1 MEDVVT
7 ATDVPLADEAL
18 GRLRQLTGNPDAV
31 FREHQLD
38 AVSDLVEDRARVL
51 CVQRTGW
58 GKSAVYFVATALL
71 RARGAGP
78 TLIVSPLLSLMRNQL
93 QAAASMGLRAHTIN
107 STNAG
112 EWSEIE
118 RLIEADEV
126 DLLLIGPERLNADRF
141 RERLLP
147 VVAARTGLLVIDE
160 AHCVSDWG
168 HDFRPDYRRIK
179 DVLAN
184 LPADAA
190 VLGTTATANDRVVA
204 DVVEQLTAPAGEDAA
219 SAVDGAGAGP
229 LRTYR
234 GSLARTSLRLEAV
247 ELPHPAE
254 RLAWLVQHLRG
265 PDALEGSGIV
275 YTLTVADAEQVAAFL
290 LDQGVAAEAYTGQQ
304 ASEDRIALEE
314 RLQRDDVKVVV
325 ATSALGMGYD
335 KPDLGFIVH
344 YQAPGSVVAYYQ
356 QVGRAGR
363 GVDHAEVVL
372 LRGAEDRR
380 IQDFFITQAFP
391 SAERVAEVRQ
401 VLADAGDAGATT
413 REVQAQVN
421 LGLTRLESMLK
432 VLDVEG
438 AVWRSHGRWGHVEG
452 SGWVYDEERYRHVT
466 ALRRAEQDA
475 MAAFGTDGR
484 CLMRTL
490 QEELDDPDAADCGRC
505 AACTA
510 PKYADEP
517 DRDLVRQ
524 GQTALRSRP
533 VSFDPKRM
541 APEARSGK
549 MKKIPEDA
557 RTESGRALARRGD
570 AGWDRQVRAELES
583 GRLGD
588 DVVEAMADLVRGW
601 SVRPTWL
608 TAVPSRRPQDPVSDL
623 AARLAAALDLPVH
636 PVVVRREER
645 PRQAGQRGAAQQ
657 AANVR
662 GAFAVTEAVPDG
674 RCLLVDDVRQSGW
687 TLAMVGGQLRRRG
700 SGPVFPLVLSTT
712 N

>member
-1 MEDVVT
+1 MDDVVT
-7 ATDVPLADEAL
+7 ATDIPLADEAL
-18 GRLRQLTGNPDAV
+18 GRLRQLTGNPEAV

-93 QAAASMGLRAHTIN
+93 QAAESMGLRAHTIN
-107 STNAG
+107 STNAAD
-112 EWSEIE
+112 WSEIE

-204 DVVEQLTAPAGEDAA
+204 DVVEQLTAPAGPEGDGA
-219 SAVDGAGAGP
+219 DGAGAEP

-254 RLAWLVQHLRG
+254 RLAWLVEHLRG

-290 LDQGVAAEAYTGQQ
+290 KDQGIAAEAYTGQQ

-314 RLQRDDVKVVV
+314 RLQHDDVKVVV

-401 VLADAGDAGATT
+401 VLADAGEAGATT

-438 AVWRSHGRWGHVEG
+438 AVRRSHGRWGHVADAD
-452 SGWVYDEERYRHVT
+452 WVYDEERYRHVT
-466 ALRRAEQDA
+466 QLRRAEQEA

-490 QEELDDPDAADCGRC
+490 QEELDDPDAGDCGRC

-510 PKYADEP
+510 PRYGDAP
-517 DRDLVRQ
+517 DRELVRA

-541 APEARSGK
+541 APEAGSGK
-549 MKKIPEDA
+549 MRKIPEDA
-557 RTESGRALARRGD
+557 RTEPGRALARRGD
-570 AGWDRQVRAELES
+570 AGWDAQVRAELES

-588 DVVEAMADLVRGW
+588 DVVTALAELVRGW
-601 SVRPTWL
+601 GVRPTWV
-608 TAVPSRRPQDPVSDL
+608 TAVPSRRPQDPVSDV
-623 AARLAAALDLPVH
+623 AARLAAALELPWV
-636 PVVVRREER
+636 PAVARREER
-645 PRQAGQRGAAQQ
+645 PKQAGQRGAAQQ

-662 GAFAVTEAVPDG
+662 GAFAVTGEPADG
-674 RCLLVDDVRQSGW
+674 PCLLVDDVRQSGW

-700 SGPVFPLVLSTT
+700 AGPVLPIVLSTT

>member
-7 ATDVPLADEAL
+7 ATDIPLADEAL

-38 AVSDLVEDRARVL
+38 AVADLVEDRARVL

-93 QAAASMGLRAHTIN
+93 GAAESMGLRAHTIN
-107 STNAG
+107 STNAS

-184 LPADAA
+184 LPSDAA

-204 DVVEQLTAPAGEDAA
+204 DVVEQLTAPAGDA
-219 SAVDGAGAGP
+219 GGPGP

-234 GSLARTSLRLEAV
+234 GSLARTSLRLETV

-254 RLAWLVQHLRG
+254 RLAWLVEHLKG

-290 LDQGVAAEAYTGQQ
+290 QDQGIVAQAYTGQQ
-304 ASEDRIALEE
+304 ASEDRVALEE
-314 RLQRDDVKVVV
+314 RLQRDDVKAVV

-391 SAERVAEVRQ
+391 SAERVAEVRA
-401 VLADAGDAGATT
+401 VLQEAGEAGATS
-413 REVQAQVN
+413 REIQAQVN
-421 LGLTRLESMLK
+421 LGLTRLDAMLK

-466 ALRRAEQDA
+466 QLRRAEQEA

-490 QEELDDPDAADCGRC
+490 QEQLDDPDAADCGRC
-505 AACTA
+505 SACTA
-510 PKYADEP
+510 PKYADAP
-517 DRDLVRQ
+517 DRELVRA

-541 APEARSGK
+541 APEQGSGK
-549 MKKIPEDA
+549 MRKIPDDA
-557 RTESGRALARRGD
+557 RTEPGRALARRGD
-570 AGWDRQVRAELES
+570 AGWDAQVRAELES

-588 DVVEAMADLVRGW
+588 DVVEALADLVRGW
-601 SVRPTWL
+601 GARPAWVA
-608 TAVPSRRPQDPVSDL
+608 AVPSRRPQDPVSDV
-623 AARLAAALDLPVH
+623 AERLAAALELPFE
-636 PVVVRREER
+636 PVVARREER

-662 GAFAVTEAVPDG
+662 GAFAVAGAVPDG

-700 SGPVFPLVLSTT
+700 SGPVLPLVLSTT

>member
-1 MEDVVT
+1 MEDVVI

-38 AVSDLVEDRARVL
+38 AVADLVEDRARVL

-93 QAAASMGLRAHTIN
+93 QAAEAMGLRARTIN
-107 STNAG
+107 STNAAD
-112 EWSEIE
+112 WSEIE
-118 RLIEADEV
+118 HLIEADEV
-126 DLLLIGPERLNADRF
+126 DLLLVGPERLNADRF

-184 LPADAA
+184 LPGDAA
-190 VLGTTATANDRVVA
+190 VLGTTATANDRVVS
-204 DVVEQLTAPAGEDAA
+204 DVVEQLAAPVGESGGEDP
-219 SAVDGAGAGP
+219 GP

-234 GSLARTSLRLEAV
+234 GSLARTSLRLETV
-247 ELPHPAE
+247 DLPHPAE
-254 RLAWLVQHLRG
+254 RLAWLVEHLRG

-290 LDQGVAAEAYTGQQ
+290 QDQGIVAEAYTGQQ
-304 ASEDRIALEE
+304 ASEDRVALEE
-314 RLQRDDVKVVV
+314 RLQRDDVKAVV

-391 SAERVAEVRQ
+391 SAERVAEVRG
-401 VLADAGDAGATT
+401 VLREAGEAGATT
-413 REVQAQVN
+413 REIQARVN

-438 AVWRSHGRWGHVEG
+438 AVGRTQGRWVHVEG
-452 SGWVYDEERYRHVT
+452 SDWAYDEDRYAHVT
-466 ALRRAEQDA
+466 ALRRAEQEA

-490 QEELDDPDAADCGRC
+490 QEQLDDPDAADCRRC
-505 AACTA
+505 AVCTA
-510 PKYADEP
+510 PRYGDDP
-517 DRDLVRQ
+517 DRELVRA

-533 VSFDPKRM
+533 VSFEPKRM
-541 APEARSGK
+541 APEQGSGR
-549 MKKIPEDA
+549 MRKIPEDA
-557 RTESGRALARRGD
+557 RTEPGRALARRGD
-570 AGWDRQVRAELES
+570 AGWDAQVRAELES

-588 DVVEAMADLVRGW
+588 DVVAAMADLVRGW
-601 SVRPTWL
+601 GVRPAWVA
-608 TAVPSRRPQDPVSDL
+608 AVPSRRPEDPVSDL
-623 AARLAAALDLPVH
+623 AARVAAALGLPFQPEVA
-636 PVVVRREER
+636 RREDR

-662 GAFAVTEAVPDG
+662 GAFSVPAGVPDG

-700 SGPVFPLVLSTT
+700 SGPVLPLVLSTT

>member
-1 MEDVVT
+1 MEDV
-7 ATDVPLADEAL
+7 AIAPDLPLADEAL
-18 GRLRQLTGNPDAV
+18 GRLRQLTGNPEAV

-93 QAAASMGLRAHTIN
+93 QAAEAMGLRAHTIN

-112 EWSEIE
+112 EWAEIE
-118 RLIEADEV
+118 RLIGADEV

-204 DVVEQLTAPAGEDAA
+204 DVVEQLTAPAGEDA
-219 SAVDGAGAGP
+219 DGGAGPGP

-254 RLAWLVQHLRG
+254 RLAWLVEHLKG

-290 LDQGVAAEAYTGQQ
+290 KDQGVAAEAYTGQQ

-401 VLADAGDAGATT
+401 VLADAGEAGATT
-413 REVQAQVN
+413 REVQARVN
-421 LGLTRLESMLK
+421 LGLNRLESMLK

-438 AVWRSHGRWGHVEG
+438 AVWRSRGRWGHVEG
-452 SGWVYDEERYRHVT
+452 SDWAYDEARYLHVT
-466 ALRRAEQDA
+466 TLRRAEQDA

-490 QEELDDPDAADCGRC
+490 QEQLDDPDAADCGRC

-510 PKYADEP
+510 AKYADEP
-517 DRDLVRQ
+517 DRDLVRL

-541 APEARSGK
+541 APEAGSGR
-549 MKKIPEDA
+549 MRKIPEDA
-557 RTESGRALARRGD
+557 RTEPGRALARRGD

-588 DVVEAMADLVRGW
+588 DVVEGMAELVRGW
-601 SVRPTWL
+601 GARPAWV
-608 TAVPSRRPQDPVSDL
+608 TAVPSRRPDDPVSDL
-623 AARLAAALDLPVH
+623 AARLAAALELPWR
-636 PVVVRREER
+636 PVVVRREVR

-662 GAFAVTEAVPDG
+662 GAFAVVESVPDG
-674 RCLLVDDVRQSGW
+674 RCLLVDDLRQSGW
-687 TLAMVGGQLRRRG
+687 TAAMIGGQLRRRG

>member
-1 MEDVVT
+1 MRDVPI
-7 ATDVPLADEAL
+7 ATDVPLEDEAL
-18 GRLRQLTGNPDAV
+18 ERLRQLTGDESAG

-38 AVSDLVEDRARVL
+38 AVRDLVQDRARVL

-93 QAAASMGLRAHTIN
+93 QAAESMGLRAHTIN

-112 EWSEIE
+112 EWARIE
-118 RLIEADEV
+118 QLIEADDV

-147 VVAARTGLLVIDE
+147 VVARRTGLLVIDE

-179 DVLAN
+179 DVLAG
-184 LPADAA
+184 LPTDAA

-204 DVVEQLTAPAGEDAA
+204 DVVEQLTAPAGAD
-219 SAVDGAGAGP
+219 DGPGP

-234 GSLARTSLRLEAV
+234 GSLARTSLRLEVV

-254 RLAWLVQHLRG
+254 RLAWLVEHLRG
-265 PDALEGSGIV
+265 PGALQGSGIV
-275 YTLTVADAEQVAAFL
+275 YALTVADAEQVAAFL
-290 LDQGVAAEAYTGQQ
+290 KDQGIAAEAYTGQQ
-304 ASEDRIALEE
+304 ASDDRVALEE
-314 RLQRDDVKVVV
+314 RLLRDDVKAVV

-401 VLADAGDAGATT
+401 VLAEVGEAGATT
-413 REVQAQVN
+413 REIQARVN
-421 LGLTRLESMLK
+421 LGLSRLESMLK

-438 AVWRSHGRWGHVEG
+438 AIRRVDGRWCDEPGT
-452 SGWVYDEERYRHVT
+452 GWTYDEERYRHVT
-466 ALRRAEQDA
+466 ALRRAEQEA
-475 MAAFGTDGR
+475 MAVFGADGR

-505 AACTA
+505 AVCTA
-510 PKYADEP
+510 PRHAETP
-517 DRDLVRQ
+517 DPSLVRA
-524 GQTALRSRP
+524 GQTSLRSRP
-533 VSFDPKRM
+533 VGFDPKRM
-541 APEARSGK
+541 APEATSGK
-549 MKKIPEDA
+549 MRKIPEDA
-557 RTESGRALARRGD
+557 RTEPGRALARRGD

-588 DVVEAMADLVRGW
+588 DVVAGLAELVRGW
-601 SVRPTWL
+601 GARPAWV
-608 TAVPSRRPQDPVSDL
+608 TAVPSRRPDDPVSDV
-623 AARLAAALDLPVH
+623 AERLAVALELPWC
-636 PVVVRREER
+636 PVVARREER
-645 PRQAGQRGAAQQ
+645 PGQALQRGAAQQ

-662 GAFAVTEAVPDG
+662 GAFAVVDAVPDG
-674 RCLLVDDVRQSGW
+674 PCLLVDDVRQSGW

-700 SGPVFPLVLSTT
+700 SGPVHPLTLSTAG
-712 N
+712 

>member
-7 ATDVPLADEAL
+7 TTDIPLADEAL
-18 GRLRQLTGNPDAV
+18 GRLRQLTGNPEAV

-38 AVSDLVEDRARVL
+38 AVTDLVEDRARVL

-93 QAAASMGLRAHTIN
+93 QAAESMGLRAHTIN
-107 STNAG
+107 STNASD
-112 EWSEIE
+112 WSEIE
-118 RLIEADEV
+118 RLIAADEV

-147 VVAARTGLLVIDE
+147 VVAASTGLLVIDE

-179 DVLAN
+179 DVLAG

-204 DVVEQLTAPAGEDAA
+204 DVVEQLTAPAGED
-219 SAVDGAGAGP
+219 GAPAPGA

-254 RLAWLVQHLRG
+254 RLAWLVEHLRG

-290 LDQGVAAEAYTGQQ
+290 KDQGIAAEAYTGQQ

-401 VLADAGDAGATT
+401 VLAGAGEAGATT

-438 AVWRSHGRWGHVEG
+438 AVWRSNGRWGDVPDTD
-452 SGWVYDEERYRHVT
+452 WVYDEERYRHVT
-466 ALRRAEQDA
+466 QLRRAEQDA

-490 QEELDDPDAADCGRC
+490 QEELDDPDAGDCGRC

-510 PKYADEP
+510 PKYGDAP
-517 DRDLVRQ
+517 DVELVRA

-541 APEARSGK
+541 APEAGSGK
-549 MKKIPEDA
+549 MRKIPEDA
-557 RTESGRALARRGD
+557 RTEPGRALARRGD

-588 DVVEAMADLVRGW
+588 DVVEALAELVRGW
-601 SVRPTWL
+601 GVGPTWV
-608 TAVPSRRPQDPVSDL
+608 TAVPSRRPEDPVSDL
-623 AARLAAALDLPVH
+623 AARLAAALQLPWQ
-636 PVVVRREER
+636 PVVARRDDR

-662 GAFAVTEAVPDG
+662 GAFAVTADPAEG

-700 SGPVFPLVLSTT
+700 AGPVLPLVLSTA

>member
-1 MEDVVT
+1 M
-7 ATDVPLADEAL
+7 ATSTETPLLDEAL
-18 GRLRQLTGNPDAV
+18 GRLRALTGAPEAT
-31 FREHQLD
+31 FREHQFD
-38 AVSDLVEDRARVL
+38 AIRDLVEDRGRVL

-78 TLIVSPLLSLMRNQL
+78 TLIVSPLLALMRNQL
-93 QAAASMGLRAHTIN
+93 AAAEAMGLRAHTIN
-107 STNAG
+107 STNQA
-112 EWSEIE
+112 EWSAIE
-118 RLIEADEV
+118 SLIEADQV

-141 RERLLP
+141 RERMLP
-147 VVAARTGLLVIDE
+147 LVAARTGLLVIDE

-168 HDFRPDYRRIK
+168 HDFRPDYRRIG
-179 DVLAN
+179 DVLAG
-184 LPADAA
+184 LPVGAA

-204 DVVEQLTAPAGEDAA
+204 DVVEQLGRRGQDGAAPA
-219 SAVDGAGAGP
+219 

-254 RLAWLVQHLRG
+254 RLAWLVEHLRDGDGG
-265 PDALEGSGIV
+265 PRLQGSGIV
-275 YTLTVADAEQVAAFL
+275 YTLTVADAEQVAGFL
-290 LDQGVAAEAYTGQQ
+290 ADHGIAAEAYTGQQ
-304 ASEDRIALEE
+304 DSEQRIRLED
-314 RLQRDDVKVVV
+314 RLQRDEVKAVV

-372 LRGAEDRR
+372 LRGREDQR

-391 SAERVAEVRQ
+391 SAERVAEVRG
-401 VLADAGDAGATT
+401 VLDGAGDAGMTT
-413 REVQAQVN
+413 REIQAHVN
-421 LGLTRLESMLK
+421 LGLTRLEAMLK

-438 AVWRSHGRWGHVEG
+438 AVRRASGRWSNVPD
-452 SGWVYDEERYRHVT
+452 SPWVYDGARYARVT
-466 ALRRAEQDA
+466 EMRRAEQRA

-490 QEELDDPDAADCGRC
+490 QEQLDDPDPRDCGRC
-505 AACTA
+505 AVCTA
-510 PKYADEP
+510 PRHADAP
-517 DRDLVRQ
+517 DQALVREAQ
-524 GQTALRSRP
+524 QHLRSRP
-533 VSFDPKRM
+533 VEFEPKRM
-541 APEARSGK
+541 APNAETGAMRRIPDEAR
-549 MKKIPEDA
+549 IEA
-557 RTESGRALARRGD
+557 GRALARRGD
-570 AGWDRQVRAELES
+570 AGWDAQARHELQG

-588 DVVEAMADLVRGW
+588 EVVAALAELVRGW
-601 SVRPTWL
+601 KVPVDWVA
-608 TAVPSRRPQDPVSDL
+608 AVPKQRIGGVDATDPVLDL
-623 AARLAAALDLPVH
+623 GARLAAALELPWH

-645 PRQAGQRGAAQQ
+645 PSQADQRGAAQQ

-662 GAFAVTEAVPDG
+662 GAFAITGDVPAG
-674 RCLLVDDVRQSGW
+674 RCLLVDDLRQSGW

-700 SGPVFPLVLSTT
+700 ASAVFPLVLSTS
-712 N
+712 

>member
-7 ATDVPLADEAL
+7 ATDIPLADEAL

-38 AVSDLVEDRARVL
+38 AVADLVEDRARVL

-93 QAAASMGLRAHTIN
+93 GAAEAMGLRAHTIN
-107 STNAG
+107 STNAS

-184 LPADAA
+184 LPSDAA

-204 DVVEQLTAPAGEDAA
+204 DVVEQLTAPAGDAA
-219 SAVDGAGAGP
+219 AAGPGP

-234 GSLARTSLRLEAV
+234 GSLARTSLRLETV

-254 RLAWLVQHLRG
+254 RLAWLVEHLKG

-290 LDQGVAAEAYTGQQ
+290 QDQGIVAQAYTGQQ
-304 ASEDRIALEE
+304 ASEERVALEE
-314 RLQRDDVKVVV
+314 RLQRDDVKAVV

-391 SAERVAEVRQ
+391 SAERVAEVRA
-401 VLADAGDAGATT
+401 VLQEAGEAGATS
-413 REVQAQVN
+413 REIQAQVN
-421 LGLTRLESMLK
+421 LGLTRLEAMLK

-438 AVWRSHGRWGHVEG
+438 AVWRSHGRWGHVDG

-466 ALRRAEQDA
+466 ELRRAEQEA

-490 QEELDDPDAADCGRC
+490 QEQLDDPDAADCGRC
-505 AACTA
+505 SACTA
-510 PKYADEP
+510 PRYADAP
-517 DRDLVRQ
+517 DRELVRA

-533 VSFDPKRM
+533 VAFDPKRM
-541 APEARSGK
+541 APEQGSGK
-549 MKKIPEDA
+549 MRKIPDDA
-557 RTESGRALARRGD
+557 RTEPGRALARRGD
-570 AGWDRQVRAELES
+570 AGWDAQVRAELES

-588 DVVEAMADLVRGW
+588 DVVAALADLVRGW
-601 SVRPTWL
+601 GARPAWVA
-608 TAVPSRRPQDPVSDL
+608 AVPSRRPQDPVSDV
-623 AARLAAALDLPVH
+623 AERLAAALELPFE
-636 PVVVRREER
+636 PVVARREER

-662 GAFAVTEAVPDG
+662 GAFAVAGAVPDG

-700 SGPVFPLVLSTT
+700 SGPVLPLVLSTT

>member
-1 MEDVVT
+1 MPTVT
-7 ATDVPLADEAL
+7 DTSLADEAL
-18 GRLRQLTGNPDAV
+18 GRLRQLTGNPEAV

-38 AVSDLVEDRARVL
+38 AIRDLVEDRARVL

-93 QAAASMGLRAHTIN
+93 QAAEAMGLRAHTIN
-107 STNAG
+107 STNQA
-112 EWSEIE
+112 EWTTIE
-118 RLIEADEV
+118 SLIEADEV

-168 HDFRPDYRRIK
+168 HDFRPDYRRIG
-179 DVLAN
+179 DVLAG

-204 DVVEQLTAPAGEDAA
+204 DVVEQLAAP
-219 SAVDGAGAGP
+219 SAGAGGAGGSSGE

-234 GSLARTSLRLEAV
+234 GSLARTSLRLETV

-254 RLAWLVQHLRG
+254 RLAWLVEHLRG

-275 YTLTVADAEQVAAFL
+275 YALTVADAQQVAAFL
-290 LDQGVAAEAYTGQQ
+290 QEHGIVAEAYTGQQ
-304 ASEDRIALEE
+304 ASEDRVVLEE

-372 LRGAEDRR
+372 LRGREDRR

-391 SAERVAEVRQ
+391 SAERVAEVRG
-401 VLADAGDAGATT
+401 VLADAGEAGATT
-413 REVQAQVN
+413 REIQAQVN
-421 LGLTRLESMLK
+421 LGLTRLEAMLK

-438 AVWRSHGRWGHVEG
+438 AVGRSGGRWVDVPT
-452 SGWVYDEERYRHVT
+452 STWVYDAERYRHVT
-466 ALRRAEQDA
+466 ALRRAEQEA
-475 MAAFGTDGR
+475 MAAYGTDGR

-490 QEELDDPDAADCGRC
+490 QEQLDDPDPTDCGRC
-505 AACTA
+505 AVCAG
-510 PKYADEP
+510 PRYADAP
-517 DRDLVRQ
+517 DRELVRA
-524 GQTALRSRP
+524 GQAALRSRP
-533 VSFDPKRM
+533 VDFDPRRM
-541 APEARSGK
+541 APDASTGAMR
-549 MKKIPEDA
+549 KIPEDVRVEA
-557 RTESGRALARRGD
+557 GRALARRGD
-570 AGWDRQVRAELES
+570 AGWDEQVRAEVEA
-583 GRLGD
+583 GRVGD
-588 DVVEAMADLVRGW
+588 DVVEALADLVRRWG
-601 SVRPTWL
+601 VRPAWV
-608 TAVPSRRPQDPVSDL
+608 TAVPSRRAGDPVSDL
-623 AARLAAALDLPVH
+623 GARVAAALELPWH
-636 PVVVRREER
+636 PVVVRREDR
-645 PRQAGQRGAAQQ
+645 PRQQDQRGAAQQ

-662 GAFAVTEAVPDG
+662 GAFAIAGEVPAG
-674 RCLLVDDVRQSGW
+674 PCLLVDDVRQSGW
-687 TLAMVGGQLRRRG
+687 TGAMVGGQLRRRG
-700 SGPVFPLVLSTT
+700 AARVHPVVLSTGG
-712 N
+712 

>member
-1 MEDVVT
+1 MQGVVT
-7 ATDVPLADEAL
+7 ATDIPLADEAL
-18 GRLRQLTGNPDAV
+18 GRLRQLTGNPEAV

-38 AVSDLVEDRARVL
+38 AVADLVEDRARVL

-93 QAAASMGLRAHTIN
+93 QAAEAMGLRAHTIN

-112 EWSEIE
+112 EWAQIE

-184 LPADAA
+184 LPSDAA

-204 DVVEQLTAPAGEDAA
+204 DVVEQLTAPAGAA
-219 SAVDGAGAGP
+219 GEPDPGA

-234 GSLARTSLRLEAV
+234 GSLARTSLRLETV

-254 RLAWLVQHLRG
+254 RLAWLVEHLSG

-275 YTLTVADAEQVAAFL
+275 YALTVADAEQVAAFL
-290 LDQGVAAEAYTGQQ
+290 KDQGIAAAAYTGQQ

-314 RLQRDDVKVVV
+314 RLQQDDVKVVV

-401 VLADAGDAGATT
+401 VLQEAGEAGATT

-438 AVWRSHGRWGHVEG
+438 AVWRSNGRWGHVEG
-452 SGWVYDEERYRHVT
+452 SGWTYDEERYAHVT
-466 ALRRAEQDA
+466 QLRRAEQDA
-475 MAAFGTDGR
+475 MAAFGQDGR
-484 CLMRTL
+484 CLMRAL
-490 QEELDDPDAADCGRC
+490 QEELDDPDAGDCGRC
-505 AACTA
+505 AVCTA
-510 PKYADEP
+510 PRYGDAP
-517 DRDLVRQ
+517 DRDLVRA

-541 APEARSGK
+541 APESGTGK
-549 MKKIPEDA
+549 MRKIPEDA
-557 RTESGRALARRGD
+557 RTDPGRALARRGD
-570 AGWDRQVRAELES
+570 AGWDAQVRSELES

-588 DVVEAMADLVRGW
+588 DVVAALAELVRGW
-601 SVRPTWL
+601 GVRPEWV
-608 TAVPSRRPQDPVSDL
+608 TAVPSRRPQDPVSDV
-623 AARLAAALDLPVH
+623 AERLAAALGLPWA
-636 PVVVRREER
+636 PVVARREDR

-662 GAFAVTEAVPDG
+662 GAFAVTADPPAG
-674 RCLLVDDVRQSGW
+674 RCLLVDDLRQSGW
-687 TLAMVGGQLRRRG
+687 TVAMVGGQLRRRG
-700 SGPVFPLVLSTT
+700 AGPVLPLVLSTT